1 MKFIT
6 KTKIVASY
14 NFCHLWVDRK
24 NHGRLEKTRPHVGHD
39 KKMGGRRSFLSSLIA
54 LKFSCS
60 FHAFP
65 SERIWGR
72 VGNKGQLRLID
83 LTWIISLAL
92 CVLPYIWG
100 LYATLISVPSV
111 PDGGSSPML
120 GWLWSPGQNWE
131 RRMPRMEGCVWK
143 KVDYSV
149 VILQSK
155 LTIQKGEDK
164 KVNAKSF
171 YFTSLAR
178 KSHHLALVVQMLD
191 NAVHRINHYPADS
204 VIDFCNTYPVDSDL
218 SGG

>member
-1 MKFIT
+1 MTIRDYPCPIAANSHENGSHIFPHDEIYHQNKDSRQLQLF
-6 KTKIVASY
+6 
-14 NFCHLWVDRK
+14 HLWVDRK

-83 LTWIISLAL
+83 LTWTTSLAL

-111 PDGGSSPML
+111 PDGGSSPYAGVTVKSGSEL
-120 GWLWSPGQNWE
+120 GAKNASNGRVCL
-131 RRMPRMEGCVWK
+131 K
-143 KVDYSV
+143 KGRLYSCH
-149 VILQSK
+149 S
-155 LTIQKGEDK
+155 
-164 KVNAKSF
+164 AK
-171 YFTSLAR
+171 
-178 KSHHLALVVQMLD
+178 
-191 NAVHRINHYPADS
+191 
-204 VIDFCNTYPVDSDL
+204 
-218 SGG
+218 